1 MHFWTWKNKRWP
13 EVSLKPKGNNLQK
26 IKLQQKIIVDKWSS
40 LECAVWLKF
49 DNDRSIGSFK
59 LDTRSCFEPGPNTE
73 SKLIIDRNNK
83 SSQESSINSFRYS
96 WLWSKLDCIFRKAY
110 ILCMPNTFKNCCEF
124 AHSIRNFVV
133 MLPMHCL
140 PSPKIGRVV
149 SSSAILICSLLLK
162 LHSDTMI
169 RNATVGPQHSCSAR
183 IAVS

>member
-1 MHFWTWKNKRWP
+1 MAWSQFEAQR
-13 EVSLKPKGNNLQK
+13 QQFAK

-73 SKLIIDRNNK
+73 SKLVIVRNNK

-110 ILCMPNTFKNCCEF
+110 ILYMPNTFKNCCEF

-140 PSPKIGRVV
+140 RSPKIGRVV
-149 SSSAILICSLLLK
+149 SSRAILIGLLLLK
-162 LHSDTMI
+162 LRSESETMI
-169 RNATVGPQHSCSAR
+169 RNATVGPQHSCSTR